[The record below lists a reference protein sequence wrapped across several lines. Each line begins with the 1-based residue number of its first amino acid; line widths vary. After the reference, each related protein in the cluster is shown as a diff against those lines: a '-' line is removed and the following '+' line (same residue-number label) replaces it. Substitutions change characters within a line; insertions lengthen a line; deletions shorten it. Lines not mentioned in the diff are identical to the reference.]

1 MATAPRK
8 SATRAVKTRKKTDS
22 KSVKA
27 NPVGRPS
34 SYKPEFA
41 ELAYGFCLLGAT
53 DQFLADRF
61 DVNKDTINEWK
72 RVHPEFSD
80 SIAKGRDIADVEI
93 VKALYH
99 RAKGYSHPEVDLK
112 VIQNQI
118 VETPLIK
125 HYPPDTAAASLW
137 LRNRQSANWRDK
149 VDSVVS
155 GPDGGPVQ
163 HSVTVKFV

>member
-8 SATRAVKTRKKTDS
+8 SATKAVKTTPAR
-22 KSVKA
+22 
-27 NPVGRPS
+27 PVGRPS
-34 SYKPEFA
+34 SYRPEFA

-61 DVNKDTINEWK
+61 DVNQDTINEWK
-72 RVHPEFSD
+72 RVHPEFSV

-149 VDSVVS
+149 VEQTVT
-155 GPDGGPVQ
+155 GADGGPVQ
-163 HSVTVKFV
+163 HTVNVKFV